1 MRRRSATRRLQSS
14 WPPPRPSDYGALT
27 AYTRDAHAVEPSWPQ
42 RDRRC
47 RVHRQ
52 EVPSPVS
59 RRACGRE
66 PPWLLWQALTAFLK
80 SVYRDPTRAGAVAPS
95 SSALSKRM
103 ASLVRHD
110 ASHVLEIGAGTGA
123 FTHALLKRGIPPGSV
138 WAVEIDPSLA
148 SFLEQQFPAVH
159 VLCGKAVDLAA
170 LLPTSVQ
177 GRIDTV
183 VSGLPMRN
191 LSRQERRKTVASALQ
206 VLQPGGEFLQFTYG
220 FAAPSKPKASPL
232 KASA

>member
-1 MRRRSATRRLQSS
+1 
-14 WPPPRPSDYGALT
+14 
-27 AYTRDAHAVEPSWPQ
+27 VESL
-42 RDRRC
+42 
-47 RVHRQ
+47 
-52 EVPSPVS
+52 
-59 RRACGRE
+59 A
-66 PPWLLWQALTAFLK
+66 AFLR

-110 ASHVLEIGAGTGA
+110 VSHVLEIGAGTGA
-123 FTHALLKRGIPPGSV
+123 FTRALLERGIPPDRV

-159 VLCGKAVDLAA
+159 ILCGNALDLAA
-170 LLPTSVQ
+170 LLPPSLQ

-191 LSRQERRKTVASALQ
+191 LSRRERLETVASALQ
-206 VLQPGGEFLQFTYG
+206 VLRPGGEFLQFTYG
-220 FAAPSKPKASPL
+220 FRSPIETKGLSL
-232 KASA
+232 KAERLGRVWNNLPPAAVWRYCKQ